1 MMSWESWGS
10 PFAQGEVLWRVNG
23 WAPLIEEFS
32 PLFKHLALF
41 LRLI

>member
-1 MMSWESWGS
+1 MSWESWDS
-10 PFAQGEVLWRVNG
+10 PFAPKEVLWWVNG
-23 WAPLIEEFS
+23 WAPLIEEFY